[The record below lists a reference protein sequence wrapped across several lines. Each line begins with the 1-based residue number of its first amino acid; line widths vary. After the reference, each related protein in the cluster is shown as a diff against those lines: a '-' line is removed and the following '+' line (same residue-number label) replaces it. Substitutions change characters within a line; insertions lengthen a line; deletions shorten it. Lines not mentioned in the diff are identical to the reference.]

1 MKVYS
6 RVWFLVFILLISCN
20 KKEQPEPAIPSG
32 EWSNGLLILHEGL
45 FQQNNSKLSWL
56 NLNNFNFYSDIFLAK
71 NNRYLGDTANDMAIY
86 GGKIYL
92 VVNASSTIEVLDK
105 YSMQSIAQIPMQFNG
120 QAQQPRKIAF
130 YQNKAF
136 VTSFDG
142 YVNVIDTASL
152 SVSKRIKVGR
162 NPEGLAVYQNHL
174 YVANS
179 GGLDFPN
186 YDSTVFCINLNLMKI
201 TDTIFVGANPGNIL
215 ALENEGVFVIKRG
228 NYGTDPSELIWV
240 DPTNHSTEVVLQGIS
255 GIGVSGRSNE
265 LFVWY
270 FDHGTQQSMVH
281 LLNIDTRQ
289 IAHAN
294 LITSADVKTLYGVFP
309 IADDRF
315 AVCDAQQF
323 VNLGKL
329 IIFDYHGQKL
339 STTTVALNPN
349 KVIYF
354 P

>member
-6 RVWFLVFILLISCN
+6 RIWCLVFIVLLGCN
-20 KKEQPEPAIPSG
+20 KKEQTHPVLPSG
-32 EWSNGLLILHEGL
+32 EWKNGLLVLHEGL

-56 NLNNFNFYSDIFLAK
+56 NLSDFSFYADLFSAK

-86 GGKIYL
+86 GGKIYI
-92 VVNASSTIEVLDK
+92 VVNASSTVEVLDK
-105 YSMQSIAQIPMQFNG
+105 HSMQSVAQIPMQFNG

-130 YQNKAF
+130 HQNKAF
-136 VTSFDG
+136 VSSFDG
-142 YVNVIDTASL
+142 YVNVIDTTSL
-152 SVSKRIKVGR
+152 SVTQRIKVGR
-162 NPEGLAVYQNHL
+162 NPEGIAVYNDQL

-186 YDSTVFCINLNLMKI
+186 YDSTVFCIDLNLMQV
-201 TDTIFVGANPGNIL
+201 TDTVFVGANPGNVL
-215 ALENEGVFVIKRG
+215 ALDNAGIFVVKRG
-228 NYGTDPSELIWV
+228 NYGSDPSELIWIN
-240 DPTNHSTEVVLQGIS
+240 PSNQTTESVLQAIS
-255 GIGVSGRSNE
+255 GIGLSSRDNE
-265 LFVWY
+265 LFVWH
-270 FDHGTQQSMVH
+270 FDHGTQQSVVH
-281 LLNIDTRQ
+281 LLNTSSRQ
-289 IAHAN
+289 IVHAN

-309 IADDRF
+309 IDSDRF

-329 IIFDYHGQKL
+329 LIFNYQGQKL